1 MAKSRLAPIKTL
13 TMPRLELNASII
25 GVKLFNLIIHEID
38 LSIEKVKFWSDS
50 MLTLQYIQ
58 DHLTDLKF
66 VWQT

>member
-50 MLTLQYIQ
+50 MLTLQYIH